1 MTQPTHEP
9 KAETLSQEI
18 IRKANRTVS
27 ITDDLGRVIV
37 IRKPKFSNHLSLL
50 KALGP
55 ELCDNKAYV
64 DTVGIVST
72 VVSINGEPVYLK
84 SQVDVDFLV
93 KNLEERDNALPLI
106 AEAVIENFTD
116 SKSIEEHRQAVKK

>member
-93 KNLEERDNALPLI
+93 KNLEESDNALPLI